1 MDLQEFYPRFFT
13 ALVLG
18 LLLGIE
24 RGWKQRTEA
33 SGEREAGIRTFTL
46 VSLTG
51 FAAGL
56 LSGTLGPIFP
66 ALVGAGLL
74 ALVVASYF
82 SDATRPEADRGMTT
96 EVALMLTF
104 VLGVL
109 CAAGALGEAAMIAV
123 IAVVLLDQKTMLHN
137 FLRSLQH
144 LEITAALKLLVV
156 AVVLLPILPDR
167 GYGPGEV
174 LNPYELCWAVVVIAT
189 MGLAGYAAIRAVGA
203 ERGALLM
210 GLFGGLVSST
220 SVTVSAARAAR
231 NAPAA
236 TLLLA
241 AAIAIAQSIMFARIA
256 ALVYTLNQPLFDIVL
271 LPLVLGCMVSIT
283 GAGILV
289 MRARSADT
297 NATFEAGSADSL
309 GIAVRFIAFVAAMLV
324 FAHYA
329 QQWAGNAGMLLS
341 GLVSGAVDVDA
352 ATVSA
357 SRLSSASVSAT
368 TPLATAAMSIAIA
381 VLANSVVK
389 SGIAFRLG
397 SPALGWPTATILV
410 ASGTISIAAA
420 LAPLLLAS

>member
-24 RGWKQRTEA
+24 RGWKQRAEA

-56 LSGTLGPIFP
+56 LSATLGAVFP
-66 ALVGAGLL
+66 AVIGAGLL

-82 SDATRPEADRGMTT
+82 SDTTRADADRGMTT
-96 EVALMLTF
+96 EVAIILTY

-109 CAAGALGEAAMIAV
+109 CAAGALAEAAMIAV
-123 IAVVLLDQKTMLHN
+123 IAVVLLDQKTVLHD

-167 GYGPGEV
+167 GFGPGAV

-189 MGLAGYAAIRAVGA
+189 MGLAGYAALRAMGP

-236 TLLLA
+236 SMSLS

-256 ALVYTLNQPLFDIVL
+256 ALVYTLNPALFEIVL
-271 LPLVLGCMVSIT
+271 LPLVLGCIVAMS
-283 GAGILV
+283 GAAVMV
-289 MRARSADT
+289 MRARNADPG
-297 NATFEAGSADSL
+297 ASFEAGSADSL
-309 GIAVRFIAFVAAMLV
+309 GVAVRFIAFVAAMLV

-341 GLVSGAVDVDA
+341 GLISGAVDVDA

-357 SRLSSASVSAT
+357 SRLSSTSLAAT
-368 TPLATAAMSIAIA
+368 TPLSTAAATIAIA
-381 VLANSVVK
+381 VLANSIVK

-397 SPALGWPTATILV
+397 SRNLAWPTATIL
-410 ASGTISIAAA
+410 ISSAAITVTTA
-420 LAPLLLAS
+420 LAVT

>member
-1 MDLQEFYPRFFT
+1 MDMQEFYPRFFA
-13 ALVLG
+13 ALVIG

-56 LSGTLGPIFP
+56 MSPTLGALFP
-66 ALVGAGLL
+66 AIIGAGLL

-82 SDATRPEADRGMTT
+82 SDTSRSDADRGMTT
-96 EVALMLTF
+96 EVAIILTY

-109 CAAGALGEAAMIAV
+109 CAGGALSEAAMIAV
-123 IAVVLLDQKTMLHN
+123 IAVVLLDQKTVLHD

-144 LEITAALKLLVV
+144 MEITAALKLLVV
-156 AVVLLPILPDR
+156 AVVLLPILPDQ
-167 GYGPGEV
+167 GFGPGNV
-174 LNPYELCWAVVVIAT
+174 LNPYELCWAIVIIAA
-189 MGLAGYAAIRAVGA
+189 MGLAGYAAIRTVGS

-220 SVTVSAARAAR
+220 SVTVSASRAAR

-236 TLLLA
+236 SLALA

-256 ALVYTLNQPLFDIVL
+256 ALVYTLNNELFDVVLVSLMLGCIVSL
-271 LPLVLGCMVSIT
+271 SGAAALVL
-283 GAGILV
+283 
-289 MRARSADT
+289 RARRTDPQ
-297 NATFEAGSADSL
+297 ATFEAGAADSL

-324 FAHYA
+324 IAHYA
-329 QQWAGNAGMLLS
+329 QAYAGNAGLMVS
-341 GLVSGAVDVDA
+341 GLLAGAVDVDA

-357 SRLSSASVSAT
+357 ARLASASVAT
-368 TPLATAAMSIAIA
+368 TTSLSAAATTIAIA
-381 VLANSVVK
+381 ILANSLVK
-389 SGIAFRLG
+389 SAIAFRLG
-397 SPALGWPTATILV
+397 SRDLAWPAATILT
-410 ASGTISIAAA
+410 ASGAVAFASA
-420 LAPLLLAS
+420 LAQG

>member
-1 MDLQEFYPRFFT
+1 MELQEFYPRFFT
-13 ALVLG
+13 TLLLG

-24 RGWKQRTEA
+24 RGWKQRAEA

-51 FAAGL
+51 FASGL
-56 LSGTLGPIFP
+56 LSSTLGPIFP
-66 ALVGAGLL
+66 AIVGAGLL

-82 SDATRPEADRGMTT
+82 SDTTRPDADRGMTT

-109 CAAGALGEAAMIAV
+109 CAADALGEAAMIAV
-123 IAVVLLDQKTMLHN
+123 IAVVLLDQKTLLHE

-156 AVVLLPILPDR
+156 AVILLPILPDR
-167 GYGPGEV
+167 GFGPGAV
-174 LNPYELCWAVVVIAT
+174 LNPYELCWAVVIIAS
-189 MGLAGYAAIRAVGA
+189 MGLAGYAAIRAMGPQ
-203 ERGALLM
+203 RGALLM

-220 SVTVSAARAAR
+220 SITVSAARAAR

-236 TLLLA
+236 SVSLS

-256 ALVYTLNQPLFDIVL
+256 ALVYTLNQALFEIVL
-271 LPLVLGCMVSIT
+271 RPLVLGCIVAMS
-283 GAGILV
+283 GAAVMV
-289 MRARSADT
+289 MRARKADPG
-297 NATFEAGSADSL
+297 ASFEAGSADAL
-309 GIAVRFIAFVAAMLV
+309 GVAVRFIAFVATMLV

-341 GLVSGAVDVDA
+341 GLVSGAIDVDA

-357 SRLSSASVSAT
+357 SRLSSANVAAT
-368 TPLATAAMSIAIA
+368 TPLATAAMSITIA
-381 VLANSVVK
+381 VLANSIVK
-389 SGIAFRLG
+389 SGIAVRLG

-420 LAPLLLAS
+420 LAPLLMAP

>member
-1 MDLQEFYPRFFT
+1 MDMQEFYPRFFT
-13 ALVLG
+13 ALALG

-56 LSGTLGPIFP
+56 LSQSLGPVFP
-66 ALVGAGLL
+66 SVIGAGLL

-82 SDATRPEADRGMTT
+82 SDTSRAEADRGMTT
-96 EVALMLTF
+96 EVAIMLTY

-109 CAAGALGEAAMIAV
+109 SAAGALSEAAMIAV
-123 IAVVLLDQKTMLHN
+123 IAVVLLDQKTVLHN
-137 FLRSLQH
+137 FLRSVQH

-167 GYGPGEV
+167 GFGPGEV
-174 LNPYELCWAVVVIAT
+174 LNPHELCWAVVVIAT
-189 MGLAGYAAIRAVGA
+189 MGLAGYGAIRAMGP
-203 ERGALLM
+203 ERGAVLM

-231 NAPAA
+231 NAPGASMS
-236 TLLLA
+236 LA

-256 ALVYTLNQPLFDIVL
+256 ALVYTLNPALFDIVL
-271 LPLVLGCMVSIT
+271 LPLILGCLVSLA
-283 GAGILV
+283 GAAFLV
-289 MRARSADT
+289 MRARSADPT
-297 NATFEAGSADSL
+297 ASFEAGSADSL
-309 GIAVRFIAFVAAMLV
+309 GVAVRFIAFVAAMLV

-329 QQWAGNAGMLLS
+329 QQYAGNAGVLLS
-341 GLVSGAVDVDA
+341 GLLSGALDVDA

-357 SRLSSASVSAT
+357 SRLASANVANA
-368 TPLATAAMSIAIA
+368 TPLSTAAASIAIA
-381 VLANSVVK
+381 VVANSLVK
-389 SGIAFRLG
+389 SGIAIRLG
-397 SPALGWPTATILV
+397 SREIAWPAATVLTASAI
-410 ASGTISIAAA
+410 IAIATA
-420 LAPLLLAS
+420 LIVN